1 MTTRIKL
8 RRDTAANWTANNPI
22 LAAGEP
28 GLETDTG
35 KTKYGDG
42 TTAWISLGY
51 ATGGITAREQIGYF
65 NFHGTVPSE
74 GPVDLWF
81 EGVETDPAG
90 NAYYVGAQYEW
101 YDGDVQWPHVVKVN
115 SLGELQWQ
123 KELKWADG
131 YEGNGVSAVY
141 NTATDQ
147 LLVVAEMRKMD
158 NPERGAA
165 VITMNAE
172 TGVMVGDPIM
182 IRDEVTGDGTSIG
195 DIDPSDI
202 ILDSNGDPI
211 VVGHKN
217 GNASTYALTT
227 TSVGATDV
235 IFVDAAIFTDK
246 KPKAYSDWY
255 ITGTNIGSQ
264 VSITAVNEYTNQQP
278 TAVPHT
284 GTGAT
289 FVLGDDGV
297 GGYTINNPPA
307 TGGSNYRVG
316 NKILVL
322 GSLLGGSDGTND
334 ATITVSSV
342 DAGAVTGASV
352 NGVSAATAP
361 VEGWLSTGTNIVS
374 GSNSIFTVMWKVN
387 AAGQAYFP
395 DYASRFGAYN
405 SQNGSGYAI
414 DDILYLNPEQY
425 GGSTSA
431 TITVTQIGGSG
442 EIYDFAFTGTFNTST
457 IKLMTNNSVDF
468 STTDSWTAV
477 NYSSEAFVWTPD
489 WAKTFGENEFDKVNA
504 VARDSEGNIYLACQT
519 FDPANL
525 DQYGNYGNNLPML
538 VKVSST
544 GTQVWAKKFTPDN
557 YSSDNDGYSG
567 LAVDSN
573 DDVIVA
579 EDSIVTKISSNGT
592 VYWQKR
598 IIPENFPA
606 MMWNTCVDIDSDDNV
621 YIAGEINSMFG
632 TNNDD
637 FLVVKFD
644 TDGNVLW
651 QRELGTSD
659 EESTSWNNGYQILSV
674 DDGRVHLAGS
684 TYNNGNNDVA
694 LAISF
699 PTDGS
704 GENIKHQGKFFI
716 HTGIWEISTSTATV
730 YNYTMVMNASQV
742 TLTTETNFTC
752 VTTSTDNSSLALR
765 TGSVDGRIEDL
776 YSISFEDGTV
786 QTTAYTGALTR
797 EENRIYNTNDFYP
810 NITHA
815 NKLMRWDADGW
826 NNNQHIYI
834 PHNDDVPFP
843 IGTQMHFVKE
853 RGIQSFMFWCW
864 ANMGSTNDMRIM
876 PASPADGMQQY
887 AFDTSEGWSVR
898 HPNYD
903 PVPARVTITKTDT
916 NTWLLECSSTVH
928 IMDWNY

>member
-8 RRDTAANWTANNPI
+8 RRDTAANWTANDPI

-42 TTAWISLGY
+42 TTAWTGLGY
-51 ATGGITAREQIGYF
+51 ATGGITPREQIGYF

-90 NAYYVGAQYEW
+90 NAYYVGGQYEW
-101 YDGDVQWPHVVKVN
+101 YDGDIQWPHVVKVN

-131 YEGNGVSAVY
+131 YEGNAVSAVY

-147 LLVVAEMRKMD
+147 LVVVAEMWKMD
-158 NPERGAA
+158 NPEKGAS
-165 VITMNAE
+165 VVVMNAE
-172 TGVMVGDPIM
+172 TGVMVGDPTM
-182 IRDEVTGDGTSIG
+182 IRDEVTSDGSSIG
-195 DIDPSDI
+195 NIQPSDI

-217 GNASTYALTT
+217 GNATTYALTT

-246 KPKAYSDWY
+246 TPKAYSDWY
-255 ITGTNIGSQ
+255 ITGTNIGSE
-264 VSITAVNEYTNQQP
+264 VSITAINEYTNQQP

-289 FVLGDDGV
+289 FTIDDIGDGTYGNTV
-297 GGYTINNPPA
+297 V
-307 TGGSNYRVG
+307 TGGGSGYVVG

-322 GSLLGGSDGTND
+322 GTDLGGATPANDG
-334 ATITVSSV
+334 TITVTGI
-342 DAGAVTGASV
+342 DAGAITGISIS
-352 NGVSAATAP
+352 GTAAGTT
-361 VEGWLSTGTNIVS
+361 STSYSSITGTNIVS
-374 GSNSIFTVMWKVN
+374 GSNAIVSVVWKIDKN
-387 AAGQAYFP
+387 GQAYFP
-395 DYASRFGAYN
+395 DNASRFGSYV
-405 SQNGSGYAI
+405 SQYGSGYVLG
-414 DDILYLNPEQY
+414 DTLYLNPNQY

-431 TITVTQIGGSG
+431 TITVTEVGGSG
-442 EIYDFAFTGTFNTST
+442 ELYNFAFTGTFNTST
-457 IKLMTNNSVDF
+457 VKLMTNNSVDF
-468 STTDSWTAV
+468 STTGSWTAV
-477 NYSSEAFVWTPD
+477 NYSSEAFVWTPT
-489 WAKTFGENEFDKVNA
+489 WSKTFGDNGFDKVNA
-504 VARDSEGNIYLACQT
+504 VAQDSTGNIYLACQT
-519 FDPANL
+519 FDDTIIDRYN
-525 DQYGNYGNNLPML
+525 NYGNNLPML
-538 VKVSST
+538 VKVTST
-544 GTQVWAKKFTPDN
+544 GTQVWSKKFTPAN
-557 YSSDNDGYSG
+557 YDSDNDGYSG
-567 LAVDSN
+567 VAVDSN

-579 EDSIVTKISSNGT
+579 EDSVVTKISSTGT

-598 IIPENFPA
+598 IIPDGFPA

-621 YIAGEINSMFG
+621 YVAGEISSMFSAS
-632 TNNDD
+632 NDD
-637 FLVVKFD
+637 LLVVKFD

-659 EESTSWNNGYQILSV
+659 GESTSWDNGYQILSV
-674 DDGRVHLAGS
+674 DNGRVHLAGS
-684 TYNNGNNDVA
+684 TYNNDNNDVA
-694 LAISF
+694 IAMSF

-704 GENIKHQGKFFI
+704 GADTKHKGKFFI
-716 HTGIWEISTSTATV
+716 HTGTWEISTSTATV

-752 VTTSTDNSSLALR
+752 VTTSTDNSNLGLR

-776 YSISFEDGTV
+776 YSISFEDGSV
-786 QTTAYTGALTR
+786 QTTAYTGALIR
-797 EENRIYNTNDFYP
+797 EENRVYNTNDFYP

-815 NKLMRWDADGW
+815 NKLMRWDAENW
-826 NNNQHIYI
+826 NSTQHIYI

-843 IGTQMHFVKE
+843 IGTQLHFVKE
-853 RGIQSFMFWCW
+853 RGINSFMFWTW
-864 ANMGSTNDMRIM
+864 ANLGNSNDMRII
-876 PASPADGMQQY
+876 PSSPADGMENQVY
-887 AFDTSEGWSVR
+887 NTSEGWSVR
-898 HPNYD
+898 TPNYD
-903 PVPARVTITKTDT
+903 DVPARATITKTDT

-928 IMDWNY
+928 IMDWNW

>member
-42 TTAWISLGY
+42 TTAWTGLGY
-51 ATGGITAREQIGYF
+51 ATGGITPREQIGYF

-90 NAYYVGAQYEW
+90 NAYYVGGQYEW
-101 YDGDVQWPHVVKVN
+101 YDGDIQWPHVVKVN

-131 YEGNGVSAVY
+131 YEGNAVSAVY

-147 LLVVAEMRKMD
+147 LVVVAEMWKMD
-158 NPERGAA
+158 NPEKGAS
-165 VITMNAE
+165 VVVMNAE
-172 TGVMVGDPIM
+172 TGVMVGDPTM
-182 IRDEVTGDGTSIG
+182 IRDEVTSDGSSIG
-195 DIDPSDI
+195 NIQPSDI

-217 GNASTYALTT
+217 GNATTYALTT

-246 KPKAYSDWY
+246 TPKAYSDWY
-255 ITGTNIGSQ
+255 ITGTNIGSE
-264 VSITAVNEYTNQQP
+264 VSITAINEYTNQQP

-289 FVLGDDGV
+289 FTIDDIGDGTYGNTV
-297 GGYTINNPPA
+297 V
-307 TGGSNYRVG
+307 TGGGSGYVVG

-322 GSLLGGSDGTND
+322 GTDLGGATPANDG
-334 ATITVSSV
+334 TITVTGI
-342 DAGAVTGASV
+342 DAGAITGISIS
-352 NGVSAATAP
+352 GTAAGTT
-361 VEGWLSTGTNIVS
+361 STSYSSITGTNIVS
-374 GSNSIFTVMWKVN
+374 GSNAIVSVVWKIDKN
-387 AAGQAYFP
+387 GQAYFP
-395 DYASRFGAYN
+395 DNASRFGSYV
-405 SQNGSGYAI
+405 SQYGSGYVLG
-414 DDILYLNPEQY
+414 DTLYLNPNQY

-431 TITVTQIGGSG
+431 TITVTEVGGSG
-442 EIYDFAFTGTFNTST
+442 ELYNFAFTGTFNTST
-457 IKLMTNNSVDF
+457 VKLMTNNSVDF
-468 STTDSWTAV
+468 STTGSWTAV
-477 NYSSEAFVWTPD
+477 NYSSEAFVWTPT
-489 WAKTFGENEFDKVNA
+489 WSKTFGDNGFDKVNA
-504 VARDSEGNIYLACQT
+504 VAQDSTGNIYLACQT
-519 FDPANL
+519 FDDTIIDCYN
-525 DQYGNYGNNLPML
+525 NYGNNLPML
-538 VKVSST
+538 VKVTST
-544 GTQVWAKKFTPDN
+544 GTQVWSKKFTPAN
-557 YSSDNDGYSG
+557 YDSDNDGYSG
-567 LAVDSN
+567 VAVDSN

-579 EDSIVTKISSNGT
+579 EDSVVTKISSTGT

-598 IIPENFPA
+598 IIPDGFPA

-621 YIAGEINSMFG
+621 YVAGEISSMFSAS
-632 TNNDD
+632 NDD
-637 FLVVKFD
+637 LLVVKFD

-659 EESTSWNNGYQILSV
+659 GESTSWDNGYQILSV
-674 DDGRVHLAGS
+674 DNGRVHLAGS
-684 TYNNGNNDVA
+684 TYNNDNNDVA
-694 LAISF
+694 IAMSF

-704 GENIKHQGKFFI
+704 GADTKHKGKFFI
-716 HTGIWEISTSTATV
+716 HTGTWEISTSTATV

-752 VTTSTDNSSLALR
+752 VTTSTDNSNLGLR

-776 YSISFEDGTV
+776 YSISFEDGSV
-786 QTTAYTGALTR
+786 QTTAYTGALIR
-797 EENRIYNTNDFYP
+797 EENRVYNTNDFYP

-815 NKLMRWDADGW
+815 NKLMRWDAENW
-826 NNNQHIYI
+826 NSTQHIYI

-843 IGTQMHFVKE
+843 IGTQLHFVKE
-853 RGIQSFMFWCW
+853 RGINSFMFWTW
-864 ANMGSTNDMRIM
+864 ANLGNSNDMRII
-876 PASPADGMQQY
+876 PSSPADGMENQVY
-887 AFDTSEGWSVR
+887 NTSEGWSVR
-898 HPNYD
+898 TPNYD
-903 PVPARVTITKTDT
+903 DVPARATITKTDT

-928 IMDWNY
+928 IMDWNW